1 MNPRVNMASYR
12 PAVTAESGGPSGS
25 HGEFH
30 LQGNLLKTPLS
41 NKKKKKSANNIA
53 FKLHELSN
61 NEIARFVGFSIFLR
75 NFLRHVRRFNGPLK
89 SSFGL

>member
-30 LQGNLLKTPLS
+30 LQGNLLKTSLS
-41 NKKKKKSANNIA
+41 NKKKKNPRIILRPSCTNSRITKSHALLD
-53 FKLHELSN
+53 FQFFEKFPTT
-61 NEIARFVGFSIFLR
+61 RKTFQ
-75 NFLRHVRRFNGPLK
+75 
-89 SSFGL
+89 